1 MWIYR
6 ISVLL
11 IVAVVSLTLR
21 SLLLPPLF
29 QALQTEKLNEA
40 QPSTSANAIEQQTS
54 QLNP

>member
-6 ISVLL
+6 ISALL

-21 SLLLPPLF
+21 SLLLPPLV

-40 QPSTSANAIEQQTS
+40 RHSTSANVIEQQTS

>member
-6 ISVLL
+6 LSALF

-21 SLLLPPLF
+21 SLLLPPLV
-29 QALQTEKLNEA
+29 QALQAEKLNEA
-40 QPSTSANAIEQQTS
+40 NHPTASSAIEQQTS